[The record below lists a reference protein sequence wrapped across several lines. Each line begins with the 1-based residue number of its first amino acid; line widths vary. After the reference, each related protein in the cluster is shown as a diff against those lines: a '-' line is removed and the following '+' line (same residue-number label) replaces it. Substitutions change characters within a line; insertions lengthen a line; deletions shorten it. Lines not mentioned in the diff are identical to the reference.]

1 MSSDRAPSRPGLSGS
16 ARWADEAYAR
26 SVVPH
31 REVGT
36 HKWEVGGVVVVAGS
50 PSFTGAAYLA
60 CRAAGRAGA
69 GIVYLAS
76 GRNVI
81 SMLTGAMPEVA
92 HIVLPETDAP
102 AAARRAVER
111 MEPYL
116 DKARSVVIGP
126 GLGDD
131 EATDHLLTSLFGFGG
146 HLARVASHIGFGA
159 TPETTGTDAG
169 DVSHS
174 PLFSREHLKVVV
186 DADGLN
192 WLAKQDRWWD
202 HVPEGRLVLT
212 PHPGEMARLTGRD
225 AAGIVADPQGVAA
238 EQAAA
243 WKQTVV
249 IKSGYSTAS
258 DGTTT
263 IVADDAPTSL
273 ATAGTGDVFAG
284 TIGAYLAQGLAPIDA
299 AGLALFTGSRAARTA
314 EAIFGELG
322 VIATDLPDVIATE
335 LRQIS

>member
-1 MSSDRAPSRPGLSGS
+1 MSSDKALGRPGLSGS

-36 HKWEVGGVVVVAGS
+36 HKWEVGGVVVIAGS

-60 CRAAGRAGA
+60 SRAAGRAGA

-102 AAARRAVER
+102 ASARRAVER
-111 MEPYL
+111 IEPYL
-116 DKARSVVIGP
+116 DKAKSVVIGP

-131 EATDHLLTSLFGFGG
+131 EATDHLLTTLFGFGG
-146 HLARVASHIGFGA
+146 HISRAASHIGFGA
-159 TPETTGTDAG
+159 APGVDYGAASATQ
-169 DVSHS
+169 S
-174 PLFSREHLKVVV
+174 PLFSREHLKVVI

-192 WLAKQDRWWD
+192 WLAKQDQWWD
-202 HVPEGRLVLT
+202 HVPRGRLVLT
-212 PHPGEMARLTGRD
+212 PHPGEMARLTGRGTAD
-225 AAGIVADPQGVAA
+225 IVSDTQGVASEFA
-238 EQAAA
+238 KTWNQA
-243 WKQTVV
+243 VV
-249 IKSGYSTAS
+249 IKSGYSAAS
-258 DGTTT
+258 DGKTT

-284 TIGAYLAQGLAPIDA
+284 TIGAYLAQGLAPVDA
-299 AGLALFTGSRAARTA
+299 AGLALFTGSRAARTV

>member
-1 MSSDRAPSRPGLSGS
+1 MSSDKTLSRPDLSAS

-26 SVVPH
+26 LVVPH

-36 HKWEVGGVVVVAGS
+36 HKWEVGGVIVIAGS
-50 PSFTGAAYLA
+50 PSFTGAAFLA
-60 CRAAGRAGA
+60 SRAAGRAGA

-76 GRNVI
+76 GRGVI

-92 HIVLPETDAP
+92 HIVLPETDDS

-116 DKARSVVIGP
+116 DKARSVIIGP

-131 EATDHLLTSLFGFGG
+131 EATDHLLTALFGFGG
-146 HLARVASHIGFGA
+146 HMSRVASHIGFGA
-159 TPETTGTDAG
+159 ASGAADGAEGRAEP
-169 DVSHS
+169 
-174 PLFSREHLKVVV
+174 PLFSRDHLKIVV

-192 WLAKQDRWWD
+192 WLAKQDRWWNL
-202 HVPEGRLVLT
+202 VPEGRLVLT
-212 PHPGEMARLTGRD
+212 PHPGEMARLTGREPAD
-225 AAGIVADPQGVAA
+225 IVADPQGVAA
-238 EQAAA
+238 EFATT
-243 WKQTVV
+243 WKQAVV
-249 IKSGYSTAS
+249 IKSGYSAAS
-258 DGTTT
+258 DGTMT

-284 TIGAYLAQGLAPIDA
+284 TIGAYLAQGLTPLNA

-314 EAIFGELG
+314 ESIFGELG

-335 LRQIS
+335 LRQVS